1 MYRLYGQ
8 RTEGGYAMIAIK
20 STLEEIEQEIKEM
33 EGYYSYMII
42 ENKGKGDNLLRSE
55 RLYKECSVEYVD
67 NLKTD
72 IKVNAISFTP
82 SRAKKKEDLRKLT
95 EEYIDR

>member
-8 RTEGGYAMIAIK
+8 KIEGGYDAIAVK
-20 STLEEIEQEIKEM
+20 STLEEIEEEIKEM
-33 EGYYSYMII
+33 KGYYSYMII

-67 NLKTD
+67 ELKTD
-72 IKVNAISFTP
+72 VEVKAVAFKP
-82 SRAKKKEDLRKLT
+82 GRAKRKEETRKMA
-95 EEYIDR
+95 EDYIDR